1 MRKTASILM
10 ISILTMSTVLPGVV
24 HANENIITDEQVID
38 NNIDNKTEKNE
49 EIAQEISD
57 EIETEKPSDQE
68 DETENEASEEAASV
82 VPTTEN
88 VEEDN
93 IQARAN
99 NEEVT
104 VTFINGSSLYKQ
116 TQVIINN
123 TVAYPGAPELTEGQ
137 SNFLGW
143 YTEVDGGT
151 QFDFNTPVTNSLTL
165 YARFSNS
172 YLIQFKDQAGKV
184 IDSKEVEQGQNIP
197 ETNVELTPPQGE
209 YFSYWYVEADDTQT
223 PFSFETTTAS
233 KDLVLVPKFASER
246 TVLFISEGSQVDPA
260 YIKDGEKVSQPVDP
274 TREGWTF
281 SHWSTEQN
289 GSIAYN
295 FDAPVTDSL
304 VLYAVWSPEE
314 TEYTVVFW
322 KEKPNIAEDP
332 GTDPS
337 NYSFAW
343 STKQTGQ
350 SGEKIN
356 IDEIAAKDIVNGNSQ
371 AADALSL
378 SEYAFSKEQVISGNG
393 QTIINVYY
401 KRIVYELEFN
411 LFLDNYSQIEMEK
424 DGKTYSSLDSSK
436 YTIRAKD
443 GQYIGDM
450 WPNDPK
456 RVDENPDNSK
466 FYAWTTPSD
475 SPIFFGW
482 TKASAIYFNSKF
494 VSTTPG
500 KRILTLSAD
509 FMLGLEEYTT
519 QTFLESFEE
528 TDEQINGYSFNGL
541 TPITQNSSGSF
552 NPDSRTPVGYSYF
565 HRDDSENYY
574 RKFYYIRKIYN
585 LNFNTQ
591 GGIFIG
597 NGQTSEKKYEEKIEE
612 PNAPTR
618 DGYRFA
624 GWYLDADYREKM
636 DFDSFIMPD
645 SDVTL
650 FAKWESTQ
658 NTVRYFD
665 GFGGKQLLEQGYS
678 DNEDFV
684 FPSDYVKGETY
695 VEGKGVFNGWFW
707 QVGSSTFE
715 FSDTIP
721 ITKDIDLYAKWQTT
735 GYELTYNLGE
745 GTGTAPVD
753 TNKYD
758 MVTQAKLQSSDGIT
772 PPQGQVF
779 VGWKSN
785 RDNHIYY
792 PNTHMQVKGDIQLT
806 AVYASAEDTVKIN
819 YHPGNYE
826 DSPATIQQDALK
838 GSTVKLQEMIFTRP
852 DKTLVGWSKTENG
865 EKDYELGE
873 DNFSVSTTDIDLYA
887 VWEDKYVNVTFLPGN
902 NGSLDYKGKD
912 ITNAILYNTNWLD
925 AELDTPEP
933 QPDTGFKFAGWSP
946 EFPKESEKL
955 TADKTFVAQFVELA
969 SGKVTV
975 RYLDENGEAIAEDK
989 VLSGTEGEDYDVSGE
1004 EYRLESIGDY
1014 KLIDETDNTTGIFN
1028 EDNILVIYTYQKES
1042 IANTGQIRVS
1052 YVDEDGKKIS
1062 DDVVKSGT
1070 VGDTYT
1076 TEQKEIEGYT
1086 FKEVHGNS
1094 SGAFMEETQLITY
1107 VYTKNS
1113 DDKPAEENEDDSTNG
1128 DSDSSSGDKTE
1139 DKEPVNNNKTKGNNT
1154 TSQDKYISSVTSDSV
1169 RTNDTSNEN
1178 SDQNKNNQL
1187 LPSTGEK
1194 TVAVAIMLGIM
1205 LLITSSLVSL
1215 LKRNKGK

>member
-1 MRKTASILM
+1 MRKATSILLV
-10 ISILTMSTVLPGVV
+10 SVLTMSTILPGVV
-24 HANENIITDEQVID
+24 HATENENIVTDEQVID
-38 NNIDNKTEKNE
+38 NNIDNDTEKDE
-49 EIAQEISD
+49 ETSQEISD
-57 EIETEKPSDQE
+57 QNEAEKPSNQE
-68 DETENEASEEAASV
+68 EETENEAPEEADSI
-82 VPTTEN
+82 VPTAEN

-93 IQARAN
+93 LQTRAN

-116 TQVIINN
+116 TQVIVNN

-143 YTEVDGGT
+143 YTEAEGGT

-172 YLIQFKDQAGKV
+172 YLIQFKDQTGKV

-209 YFSYWYVEADDTQT
+209 YFSYWYVEGDDTQT
-223 PFSFETTTAS
+223 PISFETATAS

-246 TVLFISEGSQVDPA
+246 TVLFISQGSQVDPA
-260 YIKDGEKVSQPVDP
+260 YIKDGEKVSQPADP

-289 GSIAYN
+289 GSTAYN
-295 FDAPVTDSL
+295 FDSPVTDSL

-356 IDEIAAKDIVNGNSQ
+356 IDEIAAEDIVSGSSK
-371 AADALSL
+371 ATDALSL
-378 SEYAFSKEQVISGNG
+378 SEYAFSKEQVVSGNG
-393 QTIINVYY
+393 QTIVNVYY
-401 KRIVYELEFN
+401 KRIVYNLEFN
-411 LFLDNYSQIEMEK
+411 LYVDARSQIEMEV
-424 DGKTYSSLDSSK
+424 DGVTYKSSDSLI
-436 YTIRAKD
+436 YTIEAKD
-443 GQYIGDM
+443 GQYIGDK
-450 WPNDPK
+450 WPSNPEI
-456 RVDENPDNSK
+456 VSENPYDSK
-466 FYAWTTPSD
+466 FKGWRSPSD
-475 SPIFFGW
+475 SPVLISW
-482 TKASAIYFNSKF
+482 SRANYFSSEF

-500 KRILTLSAD
+500 KKTLTLNAE

-519 QTFLESFEE
+519 QTFWESFEE
-528 TDEQINGYSFNGL
+528 SDEQIDDYFFKGSEPQIL
-541 TPITQNSSGSF
+541 NSTGNFDPTVNVPS
-552 NPDSRTPVGYSYF
+552 GYSYF
-565 HRDDSENYY
+565 YRDDSENYY
-574 RKFYYIRKIYN
+574 KKFYYIRKFFN
-585 LNFNTQ
+585 LDFDTQ
-591 GGIFIG
+591 GGTFIG
-597 NGQTSEKKYEEKIEE
+597 DGQTSEKKYEEKIEE
-612 PNAPTR
+612 PKKPTR
-618 DGYRFA
+618 NGYRFV
-624 GWYLDADYREKM
+624 GWYLDAEYREKM
-636 DFDSFIMPD
+636 DFDTFTMPD

-665 GFGGKQLLEQGYS
+665 GFGGTQLLEQGYS
-678 DNEDFV
+678 DSEDFV
-684 FPSDYVKGETY
+684 FPSEYVKGETY
-695 VEGKGVFNGWFW
+695 VEGKGIFNGWFW
-707 QVGSSTFE
+707 QVGSATFE

-753 TNKYD
+753 SNKYD
-758 MVTQAKLQSSDGIT
+758 MVTQAKLQSSDGVT

-779 VGWKSN
+779 VGWKSD

-792 PNTHMQVKGDIQLT
+792 PNTHMQVKGDTQLT
-806 AVYASAEDTVKIN
+806 AIYASAEDTVKIN
-819 YHPGNYE
+819 YHPGAYE
-826 DSPATIQQDALK
+826 DSPATIQQEALK
-838 GSTVKLQEMIFTRP
+838 GSTVKLQEMIFTHP

-865 EKDYELGE
+865 AKDYELGE

-912 ITNAILYNTNWLD
+912 ITNALLYNTDWSD

-933 QPDTGFKFAGWSP
+933 QPDSGFKFAGWSP
-946 EFPKESEKL
+946 ELPKESEKL

-1014 KLIDETDNTTGIFN
+1014 KLIDETDNSTGIFN
-1028 EDNILVIYTYQKES
+1028 DDNILVIYTYQKES
-1042 IANTGQIRVS
+1042 MANTGQIRVS
-1052 YVDEDGKKIS
+1052 YVDENGKKIS
-1062 DDVVKSGT
+1062 DDVVKSGAI
-1070 VGDTYT
+1070 GDTYT

-1094 SGAFMEETQLITY
+1094 TGAFIEETQLITY

-1113 DDKPAEENEDDSTNG
+1113 DDKPSEETEDDNTNG
-1128 DSDSSSGDKTE
+1128 DSDSSIEDNTE
-1139 DKEPVNNNKTKGNNT
+1139 DKEPVINNKTNGNSI
-1154 TSQDKYISSVTSDSV
+1154 TSQNKSKSSLTSDSV
-1169 RTNDTSNEN
+1169 GTNETSTQNA
-1178 SDQNKNNQL
+1178 DQNKNNQL

-1194 TVAVAIMLGIM
+1194 AVAVAIMLGIM

>member
-24 HANENIITDEQVID
+24 HANENIIADEQVID
-38 NNIDNKTEKNE
+38 NNIDNGTEKDE
-49 EIAQEISD
+49 ETAREISS
-57 EIETEKPSDQE
+57 ENKAEKPSDLE
-68 DETENEASEEAASV
+68 EETENEAPEEAASV
-82 VPTTEN
+82 SSITEN

-93 IQARAN
+93 LQTRAN

-209 YFSYWYVEADDTQT
+209 YFSYWYVEGDDTQT
-223 PFSFETTTAS
+223 PFSFETATAS
-233 KDLVLVPKFASER
+233 KDIVLVPKFASER
-246 TVLFISEGSQVDPA
+246 TVLFISEGSQIDPA

-281 SHWSTEQN
+281 SHWATEQN
-289 GSIAYN
+289 GSTAYN
-295 FDAPVTDSL
+295 FDSPVTDSL

-337 NYSFAW
+337 NYAFAW

-350 SGEKIN
+350 SGENIN
-356 IDEIAAKDIVNGNSQ
+356 IDENTAEDIVNGNSQ
-371 AADALSL
+371 ATDALSL
-378 SEYAFSKEQVISGNG
+378 SEYAFSKEQIISGNG
-393 QTIINVYY
+393 QTIVNVYY
-401 KRIVYELEFN
+401 KRTVYELEFN
-411 LFLDNYSQIEMEK
+411 LYINGVSQIEMEV
-424 DGKTYSSLDSSK
+424 DGVTYRSSDSSK
-436 YTIRAKD
+436 YTINAKD
-443 GQYIGDM
+443 GQYIADKWPGDA
-450 WPNDPK
+450 K
-456 RVDENPDNSK
+456 IVSENPYDSK
-466 FYAWTTPSD
+466 FNGWKVPSD
-475 SPIFFGW
+475 SPVYIQW
-482 TKASAIYFNSKF
+482 TKPSVFYFNSNF
-494 VSTTPG
+494 VSITPG
-500 KRILTLSAD
+500 KKTLTLTASFAID
-509 FMLGLEEYTT
+509 LEEYTT
-519 QTFLESFEE
+519 QNFLETFEE
-528 TDEQINGYSFNGL
+528 SDEQIDGFFFKASDPTTYYSYGAFD
-541 TPITQNSSGSF
+541 
-552 NPDSRTPVGYSYF
+552 PDKRTPPGYSYYY
-565 HRDDSENYY
+565 RDDSENYY
-574 RKFYYIRKIYN
+574 KKFYFIRKIYN
-585 LNFNTQ
+585 LNFDTQ
-591 GGIFIG
+591 GGIFTDD
-597 NGQTSEKKYEEKIEE
+597 GQTTEKKYEEKIEE
-612 PNAPTR
+612 PNDPTR
-618 DGYRFA
+618 EGYKFA
-624 GWYLDADYREKM
+624 GWYLDADYHEKM
-636 DFDSFIMPD
+636 NFDTFTMPD
-645 SDVTL
+645 SDVML

-678 DNEDFV
+678 DSEDFV
-684 FPSDYVKGETY
+684 FPRDYVKGETY
-695 VEGKGVFNGWFW
+695 VEGKGIFNGWFW
-707 QVGSSTFE
+707 QVGASSFE

-735 GYELTYNLGE
+735 GYELTYDLGE
-745 GTGTAPVD
+745 GTGTTPED
-753 TNKYD
+753 SNKYD
-758 MVTQAKLQSSDGIT
+758 MVTQAKLQSCDGIT
-772 PPQGQVF
+772 PPQRQVF
-779 VGWKSN
+779 VGWRSN

-792 PNTHMQVKGDIQLT
+792 PNTHMQVKGDTQLT

-826 DSPATIQQDALK
+826 GNPATIQQDALK

-873 DNFSVSTTDIDLYA
+873 DNFNVSTTDIDLYA
-887 VWEDKYVNVTFLPGN
+887 MWEDKYINVTFLPGN

-912 ITNAILYNTNWLD
+912 ITNAILYNTKWLD

-975 RYLDENGEAIAEDK
+975 RYLDDNGEAIAEDK
-989 VLSGTEGEDYDVSGE
+989 VLSGTESEDYDVSGE

-1014 KLIDETDNTTGIFN
+1014 KLIDETNNSKGIFN
-1028 EDNILVIYTYQKES
+1028 EDNILVIYTYQRES
-1042 IANTGQIRVS
+1042 IANTGQIKVS
-1052 YVDEDGKKIS
+1052 YVDENGKKIS

-1070 VGDTYT
+1070 IGDTYT

-1113 DDKPAEENEDDSTNG
+1113 DDKPVEETEDDYTNG

-1139 DKEPVNNNKTKGNNT
+1139 DKEPVNNNKTNGNNAT
-1154 TSQDKYISSVTSDSV
+1154 YQDKSISSVTSDSV
-1169 RTNDTSNEN
+1169 RANDTSNEN